1 MKTVSVFLP
10 GKSHGQ
16 RTLVGY
22 PCTWDS
28 KEPDALEH
36 VHTYTYTEE
45 LKVETDICM
54 LLFIAALF
62 TTAKGWK

>member
-10 GKSHGQ
+10 GKSRGQ

-22 PCTWDS
+22 RCTWDS
-28 KEPDALEH
+28 KESDAIEH
-36 VHTYTYTEE
+36 VHTYIYTEE

-54 LLFIAALF
+54 FLFIAASF
-62 TTAKGWK
+62 TTAKR